1 MNNLKLSDLIEK
13 IIDNRGKNPD
23 YYCEEGIP
31 VIDNYLINNNY
42 HPKLNL
48 VNRYIDHNIYN
59 SFLRGHIKHDD
70 LLITLVG
77 NGFGN
82 CCLAPNEKVA
92 IIQNTIGLRV
102 NDKCLSKYLYYLIL
116 SKQSKIKLLNRGAV
130 QPSIKVSDLTNIE
143 ICVHDINKQQH
154 IVNSINYEVKYAC

>member
-1 MNNLKLSDLIEK
+1 MDYLKLSDLIEK
-13 IIDNRGKNPD
+13 IIDNRGKNPG

-48 VNRYIDHNIYN
+48 VNRYIDDNIYN
-59 SFLRGHIKHDD
+59 SFLRGYIKHND

-116 SKQSKIKLLNRGAV
+116 SNQSKIKLLNRGAA
-130 QPSIKVSDLTNIE
+130 QPSIKVSDLINIE
-143 ICVHDINKQQH
+143 IYVHDINKQQH
-154 IVNSINYEVKYAC
+154 IVNSINCEVKYGY